1 MRPVAS
7 FRDPAGFC
15 FALGDRILRI
25 VACESAA
32 DLNAFLGSPVAR
44 AALSARSVVATR
56 QLDGAELQR
65 LREASGF
72 SDVAAG
78 RAVEAVFEHER
89 IAFPSYPHEWP
100 AEMLAAAGG
109 LTLDLA
115 EGSLAE
121 GFGLKDATP
130 GNILF
135 RGPQPVFVDLL
146 SFERRAPDD
155 PVWKP
160 DAQFQRTFLLPLLA
174 HQRFGARLA
183 DIFTTRRDGLEPE
196 EIFRLVGTVQK
207 FLPPFLPLVSMPV
220 WLGRKASGGGGSSL
234 YQERRVGDPEKARF
248 ILGARFRGLRR
259 QLARLQ
265 PAPDARSTWSG
276 YMEEHSY
283 EREAFAAK
291 EQFVNDALHEVKPA
305 RALDVGAN
313 TGYFSALAARAGAEV
328 VAVDLDAACVGRIW
342 QRARAESLD
351 ILPLVVDLGRPSP
364 ALGWRN
370 QECPSFL
377 DRARGR
383 FDAVLMLAVLH
394 HLLVTERVPL
404 DDVIDLA
411 AELTRD
417 ALIIEF
423 VAPQDEMFR
432 RLARGRDDLFV
443 KLDAAA
449 FAASARRRFH
459 IVRQSRLGNA
469 NRTLYLLRK
478 RAD

>member
-15 FALGDRILRI
+15 FALGERILRV
-25 VACESAA
+25 VARENAVE
-32 DLNAFLGSPVAR
+32 LEAFLTSPFAR

-56 QLDGAELQR
+56 RIEGAELLR
-65 LREASGF
+65 LRDESGF
-72 SDVAAG
+72 SEVVAGRDVA
-78 RAVEAVFEHER
+78 AVFEHER
-89 IAFPSYPHEWP
+89 VSFPSFPHEWP
-100 AEMLAAAGG
+100 AEMLAAAAG

-115 EGSLAE
+115 EGLLAD

-146 SFERRAPDD
+146 SFERRAADD

-196 EIFRLVGTVQK
+196 EIYRLAGSLKK

-220 WLGRKASGGGGSSL
+220 WLGRKVSRQGGASL
-234 YQERRVGDPEKARF
+234 YQERRLGDPEKARF
-248 ILGARFRGLRR
+248 ILGVRFRGLRR

-291 EQFVNDALHEVKPA
+291 EQFVNDALRELKPA

-313 TGYFSALAARAGAEV
+313 TGYFSALAARAGAQV
-328 VAVDLDAACVGRIW
+328 VAVDFDTACVGRIW

-394 HLLVTERVPL
+394 HLLVTERVPV

-411 AELTRD
+411 AEMTRD

-432 RLARGRDDLFV
+432 RLARGRDNLYAN
-443 KLDAAA
+443 LDSTA
-449 FAASARRRFH
+449 FEGSARRHFH
-459 IVRQSRLGNA
+459 IVRQSRLGNGS
-469 NRTLYLLRK
+469 RTLYLLRK